1 MKSIKALL
9 TNKTVFQLGF
19 QTNNRLK
26 YRINQLFGFDSK
38 STIQNSFQTFS
49 KTPKYKTIG
58 CFDKTTGCF
67 SLSLKNTLI
76 LKDLKTLKL
85 QIHKEWIT
93 NIIYPRSYSKAP
105 QQQQAHL
112 AFHQTQMI
120 WILQSLNTLDLTMYT
135 LLLLSYISFL
145 Y

>member
-9 TNKTVFQLGF
+9 INKIVFCYGLK
-19 QTNNRLK
+19 TNNRLNV
-26 YRINQLFGFDSK
+26 RINRLFGFDSK

-49 KTPKYKTIG
+49 KTLKYKTIG

-85 QIHKEWIT
+85 
-93 NIIYPRSYSKAP
+93 
-105 QQQQAHL
+105 
-112 AFHQTQMI
+112 
-120 WILQSLNTLDLTMYT
+120 
-135 LLLLSYISFL
+135 
-145 Y
+145 